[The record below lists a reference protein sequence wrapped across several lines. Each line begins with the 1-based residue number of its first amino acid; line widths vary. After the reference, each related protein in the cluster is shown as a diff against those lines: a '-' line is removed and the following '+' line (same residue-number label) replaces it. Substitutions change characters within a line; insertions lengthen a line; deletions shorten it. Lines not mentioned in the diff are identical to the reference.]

1 MEIRNRHSKSKSVEY
16 NKLETR
22 DYLKSNIF
30 TVSQS
35 KLLFKIRS
43 RMLNVKMN
51 FKNMYND
58 DITLLACD
66 QCNTGELEDQNHVI
80 SCNTLENNK
89 ISDIKYSD
97 LFSGN
102 TNTVKKAITEYEKS
116 WNEMCLRRSEEV

>member
-102 TNTVKKAITEYEKS
+102 INTVKKAINKYEKS
-116 WNEMCLRRSEEV
+116 WNEMCQRRSEEA